1 MSVKTSRRQFL
12 QTTALLSCA
21 ASVGGVHVHA
31 GESSVLK
38 IGLIGCGGRGC
49 GAVSDAMTIDPNTK
63 LVAAADLFRE
73 RGEPAIEGLKQKFG
87 SRVTVDKNS
96 FFDGFEGYKNVLKS
110 DIDVVI
116 LATPQL
122 FRPYTLRDA
131 IAANKHV
138 FCEKPVAVDG
148 VGLRMVMAA
157 CEEARKKKLN
167 IVSGLVNRYY
177 TSIQDIV
184 KRIHDGA
191 IGDVLCTR
199 AQRMGSNGIWKRPRL
214 EGDTEMQYQ
223 MRNWVNFNW
232 IASEYIND
240 VTIHQ
245 IDVALWCMGDVTPVA
260 GIGMGGRLARRELDT
275 GDMYDS
281 MATTYEFED
290 GRFLQSYSRQIPGAW
305 SDNTSYIYGSKGRA
319 VIRDDGRLLQLIGKG
334 IDYKPIKWQIRAYQY
349 EHKVLLDAIRSGGEV
364 YVNNGN
370 YMANSTGTCL
380 LGKLAAYTGKR
391 VTWDEMLAYEEGK
404 PKSWTWD
411 AVPPTLP
418 NEKGMYKIAIPNE
431 GWGYLN

>member
-1 MSVKTSRRQFL
+1 MSTNSTRRNFLKTSAVL
-12 QTTALLSCA
+12 SSAVALGA
-21 ASVGGVHVHA
+21 TPRVHSA
-31 GESSVLK
+31 ESNLIK

-49 GAVSDAMTIDPNTK
+49 GAASDAMSIDPNTK
-63 LVAAADLFRE
+63 VVAAADLFRD
-73 RGEPAIEGLKQKFG
+73 RGEPAIEGLKVKFG
-87 SRVTVDKNS
+87 DRVTVNKDS
-96 FFDGFEGYKNVLKS
+96 FFDGFEGYKNVLKC

-148 VGLRMVMAA
+148 AGLRMIMAA
-157 CEEARKKKLN
+157 SEEARKKKLN
-167 IVSGLVNRYY
+167 LVSGLVNRYY
-177 TSIQDIV
+177 TSTQEVV

-191 IGDVLCTR
+191 IGDVLCAR
-199 AQRMGSNGIWKRPRL
+199 AQRMGGNGLWKRPRV
-214 EGDTEMQYQ
+214 EGDTEMKYQ

-245 IDVALWCMGDVTPVA
+245 IDVALWCMGDPTPA
-260 GIGMGGRLARRELDT
+260 AAIGMGGRIARRGIDT

-281 MATTYEFED
+281 MATTFEFED
-290 GRFLQSYSRQIPGAW
+290 GRFLQSYSRQVPGSW
-305 SDNTSYIYGSKGRA
+305 PDSTSYIYGSKGRA
-319 VIRDDGRLLQLIGKG
+319 
-334 IDYKPIKWQIRAYQY
+334 QIRNSGSLGQIWGPNEYKAEKSPIVGREY
-349 EHKVLLDAIRSGGEV
+349 EHKVLLDAIRSGGKV
-364 YVNNGN
+364 YVNNSN
-370 YMANSTGTCL
+370 YMVNSTGTCL
-380 LGKLAAYTGKR
+380 LGKLATYTGKR

-404 PKSWTWD
+404 PKTWTWD

-418 NEKGMYKIAIPNE
+418 NEKGLYKIAIPNE